1 MTPQATPCESAGM
14 LELAARQ
21 EHSGVTERTSTVRA
35 TASLVLRTLMGSRA
49 GVRVLNLLHRRL
61 PLVYKRR
68 LFYRLGEEVPR
79 VDTTWWVDFAGR
91 RIALP
96 LRRDFRFAWTAALGF
111 HGYDAELHVFYEALV
126 RSPRRP
132 RVVFD
137 VGANYGLHALR
148 FLAVG
153 ARAVAFEPNPACH
166 EYFRECCALN
176 GLAGEIHAVAVAKAR
191 GSARLMVPGNA
202 TYLGTIVPSVG
213 ERWVGRSDV
222 MTMTVPQVTL
232 DDVVEEHGYGP
243 DLVKIDTEGSEL
255 AVLQGAVRVLEGGR
269 PLVLFESWPSAGDR
283 PALFDLLDRAGYGI
297 QAVGWPFRE
306 EADMTEA
313 AFAGSGAN
321 NFLAR
326 PRGVR
331 LSPR

>member
-1 MTPQATPCESAGM
+1 
-14 LELAARQ
+14 
-21 EHSGVTERTSTVRA
+21 
-35 TASLVLRTLMGSRA
+35 MGNRA

-68 LFYRLGEEVPR
+68 LFYWLGEEAPR

-91 RIALP
+91 LIALP
-96 LRRDFRFAWTAALGF
+96 LRQDFRLAWTAALGF
-111 HGYDAELHVFYEALV
+111 HGYDAELHVLYEALV

-166 EYFRECCALN
+166 QYFRECCALN
-176 GLAGEIHAVAVAKAR
+176 GLAAEIHAVAVAEAR
-191 GSARLMVPGNA
+191 GSARLMVPGDA
-202 TYLGTIVPSVG
+202 TYLGTIVPAVG
-213 ERWVGRSDV
+213 ERWAGRPDV
-222 MTMTVPQVTL
+222 TTMTVPQVTL
-232 DDVVEEHGYGP
+232 DDVVEEHGEGP

-255 AVLQGAVRVLEGGR
+255 AVLQGAVRVLQRRR
-269 PLVLFESWPSAGDR
+269 PLVVFESWPSTGDR
-283 PALFDLLDRAGYGI
+283 AALFDLLDRAGYGI
-297 QAVGWPFRE
+297 QAVGWPLRD
-306 EADMTEA
+306 EAEMAEA
-313 AFAGSGAN
+313 AFVASRAN

-326 PRGVR
+326 PRGAR
-331 LSPR
+331 LSLR